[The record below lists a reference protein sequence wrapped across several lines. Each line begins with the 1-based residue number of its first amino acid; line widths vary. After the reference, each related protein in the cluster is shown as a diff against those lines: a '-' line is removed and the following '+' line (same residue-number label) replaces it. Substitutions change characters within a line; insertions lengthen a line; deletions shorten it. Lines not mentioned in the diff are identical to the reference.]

1 MPPSQSASCCR
12 PTHFGFGHF
21 AAPRPPDPS
30 ADKQRGRLADAAV
43 APHEALQ
50 VRRAPGLALRAQ
62 RRHGQHGALLAD
74 EPTCDLDNAHRAEVM
89 RILRELD
96 AEGTTLVMV
105 AHSLEHAVQASTTLR
120 LLDGRVV
127 VDAVAAV
134 A

>member
-1 MPPSQSASCCR
+1 
-12 PTHFGFGHF
+12 
-21 AAPRPPDPS
+21 
-30 ADKQRGRLADAAV
+30 
-43 APHEALQ
+43 
-50 VRRAPGLALRAQ
+50 
-62 RRHGQHGALLAD
+62 
-74 EPTCDLDNAHRAEVM
+74 M